1 MSHAAPTTTARDSG
15 LTTPIGVG
23 SVRLL
28 DRSIVAALFVQ
39 ENGCYAGLPGVD
51 AISSCNP
58 REDGL

>member
-1 MSHAAPTTTARDSG
+1 MQTQILSNPLTA
-15 LTTPIGVG
+15 TIAVG
-23 SVRLL
+23 SGDWL

>member
-1 MSHAAPTTTARDSG
+1 LSSSDW
-15 LTTPIGVG
+15 
-23 SVRLL
+23 L